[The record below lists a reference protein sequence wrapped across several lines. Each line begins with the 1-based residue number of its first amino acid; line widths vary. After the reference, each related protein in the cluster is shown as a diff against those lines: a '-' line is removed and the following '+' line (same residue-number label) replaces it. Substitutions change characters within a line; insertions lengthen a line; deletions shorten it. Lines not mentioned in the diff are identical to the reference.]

1 MRLLPLIAVLLLM
14 ATPTLQAAEK
24 TKKKNKQTMTLYG
37 QVYDSFTKG
46 KVKAFVTL
54 MDTDSTVVDTTTCR
68 TSKYGSWS
76 SFSFKIPKEIKK
88 YIIKTTAEEYEDK
101 HTDYEITK
109 LGRKSWI
116 IMPEILMKR
125 TQRDIYKDVDLDG
138 VVVTGTR
145 VQVVYKGDTIV
156 YNASA
161 FNLPEGSMLDGLI
174 RQLPGAELK
183 DNGDIYINGKLIE
196 RLTLNGKDFFKGDN
210 KVMLENL
217 PYFTVKDL
225 KVFYRDTEKNKM
237 LGKQV
242 EDKEYVMDVTLKREY
257 ARGYIA
263 NAEAG
268 AGTEDRWL
276 AKAFGMYYD
285 DHTRVAL
292 FGNANNVNEVR
303 TPGNEGNWDPKK
315 VSDGVRKTRQVGMNI
330 RTEDKDKTV
339 DENLDVK
346 FSWNDTDNEHR
357 SFSETFADNGSIFSD
372 SWSASKSDRYNLHI
386 HNFLYLR
393 KLKFGMNTDLDYTN
407 NRTTGAS
414 NDSTYTT
421 TLTNRNEYLSLSRG
435 KSLNMY
441 NYAYWVHSFESG
453 DYLDLSF
460 TVNYSKSK
468 PNESFSNTMTYYAAT
483 NSTEMRNRFTDSH
496 SMSYYYTPELTYSL
510 QLPSE
515 WSLRASYKY
524 IQRYSNGR
532 NKRYNLERLPESE
545 YESLGW
551 LPSSYEAMM
560 TAYDDD
566 NSHSYDKMERGHGPE
581 IGLSKSNENMWFYL
595 SFPYTFNKECMNY
608 HGHNLDTIAHR
619 SWREF
624 DPNLY
629 FRTKSKKM
637 PIELRYYSYIT
648 TLSFEGLMPMT
659 DTSNPLSKTISNPH
673 LKNMFTHSANGR
685 ITFKNDSLASS
696 VYIGFKT
703 EIKQNA
709 IGNRTSY
716 NATTGAY
723 TRMADNVDGNWLAY
737 INSGWN
743 RPLDKEKR
751 FRMDLYGKAEYQ
763 RSVDFATAT
772 VTSESEDGSNIMNS
786 PLSKVD
792 NINLVASAKFTY
804 KHGDFAAGIN
814 GKITS
819 RHTRGN
825 LDIVKPIDANDI
837 QYGFNATYTI
847 PTLLI
852 TVATDMTMYS
862 RRGYESSMMNTDEL
876 VWNAQMT
883 RSFFKGTLTAKLQAY
898 DLLQNI
904 HSRRYSVNSQG
915 RTETWYNYIPRYVMF
930 SLAYKFTRKPKK

>member
-1 MRLLPLIAVLLLM
+1 
-14 ATPTLQAAEK
+14 
-24 TKKKNKQTMTLYG
+24 
-37 QVYDSFTKG
+37 
-46 KVKAFVTL
+46 
-54 MDTDSTVVDTTTCR
+54 
-68 TSKYGSWS
+68 
-76 SFSFKIPKEIKK
+76 
-88 YIIKTTAEEYEDK
+88 
-101 HTDYEITK
+101 
-109 LGRKSWI
+109 
-116 IMPEILMKR
+116 
-125 TQRDIYKDVDLDG
+125 
-138 VVVTGTR
+138 
-145 VQVVYKGDTIV
+145 
-156 YNASA
+156 
-161 FNLPEGSMLDGLI
+161 
-174 RQLPGAELK
+174 
-183 DNGDIYINGKLIE
+183 
-196 RLTLNGKDFFKGDN
+196 
-210 KVMLENL
+210 
-217 PYFTVKDL
+217 
-225 KVFYRDTEKNKM
+225 
-237 LGKQV
+237 
-242 EDKEYVMDVTLKREY
+242 
-257 ARGYIA
+257 
-263 NAEAG
+263 
-268 AGTEDRWL
+268 
-276 AKAFGMYYD
+276 
-285 DHTRVAL
+285 
-292 FGNANNVNEVR
+292 
-303 TPGNEGNWDPKK
+303 
-315 VSDGVRKTRQVGMNI
+315 
-330 RTEDKDKTV
+330 
-339 DENLDVK
+339 
-346 FSWNDTDNEHR
+346 
-357 SFSETFADNGSIFSD
+357 
-372 SWSASKSDRYNLHI
+372 
-386 HNFLYLR
+386 
-393 KLKFGMNTDLDYTN
+393 
-407 NRTTGAS
+407 
-414 NDSTYTT
+414 
-421 TLTNRNEYLSLSRG
+421 
-435 KSLNMY
+435 
-441 NYAYWVHSFESG
+441 
-453 DYLDLSF
+453 
-460 TVNYSKSK
+460 
-468 PNESFSNTMTYYAAT
+468 
-483 NSTEMRNRFTDSH
+483 
-496 SMSYYYTPELTYSL
+496 
-510 QLPSE
+510 
-515 WSLRASYKY
+515 
-524 IQRYSNGR
+524 
-532 NKRYNLERLPESE
+532 
-545 YESLGW
+545 
-551 LPSSYEAMM
+551 
-560 TAYDDD
+560 
-566 NSHSYDKMERGHGPE
+566 
-581 IGLSKSNENMWFYL
+581 
-595 SFPYTFNKECMNY
+595 
-608 HGHNLDTIAHR
+608 
-619 SWREF
+619 
-624 DPNLY
+624 
-629 FRTKSKKM
+629 
-637 PIELRYYSYIT
+637 
-648 TLSFEGLMPMT
+648 MT